1 MPSFLSQVLGEIVL
15 WTVVIF
21 IPLAVYEFVAW
32 IRARR

>member
-21 IPLAVYEFVAW
+21 IPLAVYEVVAW
-32 IRARR
+32 LRRKG

>member
-1 MPSFLSQVLGEIVL
+1 MPSFWSQFFGEIVL
-15 WTVVIF
+15 WAVVIF